1 MSRLLRHPHH
11 SRIAACGSVPSDR
24 AILQPAATV
33 GARRRS
39 VFDRTC
45 ALILTASFATSVL
58 PDQAPGAVTVVDESL
73 CRPSVLR
80 AVPRRPV
87 VHETRAPCRPPGRR
101 PLRPLRDARARREG
115 LLRPLRRRPEQA
127 AAALPGGEAGA
138 HHRRYAERR
147 AGRLHN
153 LRQSGPRG
161 GRVRGLPRRRARPLR
176 RPPGRRGLRQIPDT
190 HLRRRGLLCWKMP
203 RTSSTSATTG
213 TRHSVAAVGIRATSA
228 AAPHIGRTSR
238 PARPLQQQSGT

>member
-1 MSRLLRHPHH
+1 MRWSAQPPHLLPLLLFTTVLNSVQHALSERLL
-11 SRIAACGSVPSDR
+11 AACGSVPSDR

-45 ALILTASFATSVL
+45 ALILTASFETSVL

-101 PLRPLRDARARREG
+101 P
-115 LLRPLRRRPEQA
+115 EQA
-127 AAALPGGEAGA
+127 AAALPGGEAGGATADAMPNGARDDCSTCAKAA
-138 HHRRYAERR
+138 HGAAECEACRDAARARYDARR
-147 AGRLHN
+147 AAGVCVKYRTRPPSAARPTVLEDAAYIEHVGDN
-153 LRQSGPRG
+153 RHPPQRSGPSAYG
-161 GRVRGLPRRRARPLR
+161 QHPRQRR
-176 RPPGRRGLRQIPDT
+176 T
-190 HLRRRGLLCWKMP
+190 
-203 RTSSTSATTG
+203 
-213 TRHSVAAVGIRATSA
+213 
-228 AAPHIGRTSR
+228 
-238 PARPLQQQSGT
+238 

>member
-1 MSRLLRHPHH
+1 MRWSAQPPHLLPLLLFTTVLNSVQHALSERLL
-11 SRIAACGSVPSDR
+11 AACGSVPSDR

-45 ALILTASFATSVL
+45 ALILTASFETSVL

-101 PLRPLRDARARREG
+101 P
-115 LLRPLRRRPEQA
+115 EQA
-127 AAALPGGEAGA
+127 AAALPGGEAGGG
-138 HHRRYAERR
+138 HRRRYAERR
-147 AGRLHN
+147 AGRLLN

-176 RPPGRRGLRQIPDT
+176 RPPGRRGLRQVPDT
-190 HLRRRGLLCWKMP
+190 PTFGGAAYCAGRCRVHRARRRQP
-203 RTSSTSATTG
+203 APAT
-213 TRHSVAAVGIRATSA
+213 A
-228 AAPHIGRTSR
+228 
-238 PARPLQQQSGT
+238 